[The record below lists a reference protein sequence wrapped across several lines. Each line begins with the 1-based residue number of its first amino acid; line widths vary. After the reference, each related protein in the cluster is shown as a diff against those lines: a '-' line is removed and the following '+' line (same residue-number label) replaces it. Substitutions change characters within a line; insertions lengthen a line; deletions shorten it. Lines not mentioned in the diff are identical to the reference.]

1 MPLYLDTATSRDIL
15 AAFYPD
21 HEADLHSIQSAVKQ
35 GKEITLVC
43 SCKALLSIREPQ
55 CKKVGLTFTG
65 VDARLD
71 KLGRYHSQE
80 S

>member
-15 AAFYPD
+15 HAFYPE
-21 HEADLHSIQSAVKQ
+21 HEADLHSLTSAVKQ

-43 SCKALLSIREPQ
+43 SCRALLSIREAQ
-55 CKKVGLTFTG
+55 CKKVGLSFSS